1 MTAAERLLQLA
12 GATGTA
18 AVLLLSIGT
27 GATAGDALVEY
38 SGLESATASEH
49 LLADVAVPVAQGN
62 GKHLFKQAYG
72 CTTSEVKAECS
83 SACRVA
89 FPDVYRIS
97 IPADAPA
104 LSIHVA
110 THGNVLDPFVGTV
123 TVQVGEDCGSAFRV
137 VKPRCA
143 GRSPYSVRADQYSL
157 WNVTP
162 PYTGCGTSMAYGR
175 LSCFG
180 YTLVPKTIQNPSD
193 AMLLAVFS

>member
-1 MTAAERLLQLA
+1 MSYWIGWSAGSWGSSWGDDVEVEEHPQLEP
-12 GATGTA
+12 GG
-18 AVLLLSIGT
+18 
-27 GATAGDALVEY
+27 
-38 SGLESATASEH
+38 H
-49 LLADVAVPVAQGN
+49 W
-62 GKHLFKQAYG
+62 KHLFKQAYG

-89 FPDVYRIS
+89 LPDVYRIS

-137 VKPRCA
+137 VKPSCA

-162 PYTGCGTSMAYGR
+162 PYTGCRTSVAFGFCH
-175 LSCFG
+175 SNG
-180 YTLVPKTIQNPSD
+180 YTLVPKTIQNPSTE
-193 AMLLAVFS
+193 MLLAFM